1 MFLTKRRVVVLT
13 IMAMGAS
20 VAVFL
25 TTSQSNGWS
34 YSDYQKQKITWLACG
49 GPFLCADVTVPVDYS
64 NPGGERMQL
73 SLVKYPATDSKKRLG
88 ALLVNPGGPG
98 ASGVQYGYAAEYI
111 VSKEVLEAYDLI
123 GFDPRGV
130 GGSSA
135 ERCLTNNETDR

>member
-1 MFLTKRRVVVLT
+1 MFLTKRRVVVLA

-20 VAVFL
+20 VAVFF

-34 YSDYQKQKITWLACG
+34 YSDYQKQRITWLSCG
-49 GPFLCADVTVPVDYS
+49 GPFLCTDVTVPVDYS

-98 ASGVQYGYAAEYI
+98 A
-111 VSKEVLEAYDLI
+111 
-123 GFDPRGV
+123 
-130 GGSSA
+130 
-135 ERCLTNNETDR
+135 